1 MATGKEKKRK
11 KTYDIEAKPDLMG
24 AETGTDVIRD
34 VVGTRAAILD
44 KVRK

>member
-1 MATGKEKKRK
+1 MTAEKRKKSK

-24 AETGTDVIRD
+24 AEIGTDVIQD
-34 VVGTRAAILD
+34 VAGTRATVLD